1 MPGLT
6 RTLVAPLAILL
17 FVLLGQTLVACGA
30 ETRGRVSWIHDG
42 DTLEIEGLGR
52 VRLLGI
58 DVPENRDSHRDRFY
72 QERFGIAPPR
82 LRQTAADALQ
92 FNIRH
97 AKGQV
102 VSLRFDGERRDR
114 HGRLLAYVILPDGRN
129 LNRLLVEE
137 GLAGVY
143 RRFDFS
149 LKEDFL
155 RAEDEARGRKKGMW
169 AEHEGRSPSRRSALR
184 VSSILVSFL

>member
-1 MPGLT
+1 MRQAL
-6 RTLVAPLAILL
+6 RLPLALL
-17 FVLLGQTLVACGA
+17 LLLLLGSALSACGA
-30 ETRGRVSWIHDG
+30 EARGRVSWIHDG
-42 DTLEIEGLGR
+42 DTLEVEGLGR

-58 DVPENRDSHRDRFY
+58 DAPEAKDSARDRFY

-82 LRQTAADALQ
+82 LRQTAGDALR

-129 LNRLLVEE
+129 LNLLLVEE

-149 LKEDFL
+149 LKDDFL
-155 RAEDEARGRKKGMW
+155 RAEEQARQRQKGLW
-169 AEHEGRSPSRRSALR
+169 AK
-184 VSSILVSFL
+184 